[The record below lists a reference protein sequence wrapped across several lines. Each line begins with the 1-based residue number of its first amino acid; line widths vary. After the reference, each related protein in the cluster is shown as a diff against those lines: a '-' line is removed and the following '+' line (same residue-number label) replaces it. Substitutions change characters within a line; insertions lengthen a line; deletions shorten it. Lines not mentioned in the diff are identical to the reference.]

1 MTGRKIDIIRQ
12 PIPTLFAT
20 FGVLLALLT
29 IRSVGTPYAG
39 ESLAGHLSPLGEWID
54 GVLSGGWG
62 IATTIVATFV
72 SGIIITRIISR
83 YSISVIRSF
92 MPMVLYIIGVGGV
105 LFTPTSPSLHLC
117 WLLMLRSAELLIAG
131 FKRYEMFDS
140 VMCSA
145 VYAATAVLIIPDLVW
160 TLPLLVVEWLTYR
173 RSGREIAAALVAM
186 CGPVAI
192 CTFAWWT
199 ADHNVWAFA
208 EGWAEGIST
217 PRLVNFGQ
225 LYTQCGGLVP
235 TLLLGLYV
243 VLSLLSIGTFA
254 TGWHGMRLRA
264 RKIHACFTLLWLLG
278 TLMLL
283 LGIPAAIAIPTMSVG
298 AIPLIHTF
306 LVRNPGLFSALYYL
320 VLVATTLLT
329 IFV

>member
-12 PIPTLFAT
+12 PIPTLLAT
-20 FGVLLALLT
+20 FGVLLTLLT

-39 ESLAGHLSPLGEWID
+39 EAVVGHLSPLGEWID
-54 GVLSGGWG
+54 GWLSGGWA
-62 IATTIVATFV
+62 IATTIVATFL
-72 SGIIITRIISR
+72 SAIIITRIISR

-105 LFTPTSPSLHLC
+105 LFTPSSPSLHLC
-117 WLLMLRSAELLIAG
+117 WLLMLRSAELLIAS
-131 FKRYEMFDS
+131 FKRCEMFDS

-145 VYAATAVLIIPDLVW
+145 VYAATAVLIIPDLAW
-160 TLPLLVVEWLTYR
+160 TLPLLVVQWLTYR

-208 EGWAEGIST
+208 EGWAEGLTT
-217 PRLVNFGQ
+217 PSFINFGQ
-225 LYTQCGGLVP
+225 LYTECGGVVP
-235 TLLLGLYV
+235 TILLGLYV
-243 VLSLLSIGTFA
+243 VLSLMSIGTFA
-254 TGWHGMRLRA
+254 TKWQGMRIRA

-283 LGIPAAIAIPTMSVG
+283 LGIPAAVAIPTMSIG

-306 LVRNPGLFSALYYL
+306 LVKHPGLFSALYYIA
-320 VLVATTLLT
+320 LVALTLV
-329 IFV
+329 FV

>member
-12 PIPTLFAT
+12 PIPTLLAT
-20 FGVLLALLT
+20 FGVLLTLLT

-39 ESLAGHLSPLGEWID
+39 EAVVGHLSPLGEWID
-54 GVLSGGWG
+54 GWLSGGWA
-62 IATTIVATFV
+62 IATTIVATFL
-72 SGIIITRIISR
+72 SAIIITRIISR

-105 LFTPTSPSLHLC
+105 LFTPSSPSLHLC
-117 WLLMLRSAELLIAG
+117 WLLMLRSAELLIAS
-131 FKRYEMFDS
+131 FKRCEMFDS

-145 VYAATAVLIIPDLVW
+145 VYAATAVLIIPDLAW
-160 TLPLLVVEWLTYR
+160 TLPLLVVQWLTYR

-208 EGWAEGIST
+208 EGWAEGLTT
-217 PRLVNFGQ
+217 PSFINFGQ
-225 LYTQCGGLVP
+225 LYTECGGVVP
-235 TLLLGLYV
+235 TILLGLYV
-243 VLSLLSIGTFA
+243 VLSLMSIGTFA
-254 TGWHGMRLRA
+254 TKWQGMRIRA

-283 LGIPAAIAIPTMSVG
+283 LGIPAAVAIPTMSIG

-306 LVRNPGLFSALYYL
+306 LVKHPGLFSALYYIA
-320 VLVATTLLT
+320 LVALTLLT
-329 IFV
+329 VFV